1 LILSFII
8 LTSLSFNSGKYP
20 PELSHDDFVL
30 VKGDVNLNESD
41 SWTEEERLLL
51 LEGLETHGEDWDAVA
66 AHVGKSK
73 RECMEYFVRM
83 PIEDT
88 FLEQSD
94 NFIGIKHKEQT
105 DQTTEY
111 LPFGDLGNPV
121 LAQVAFIAS
130 MISPAVGAAAA
141 AKAVEKISVM
151 KKSEDDQNASSQMV
165 VDDVDEGSLAAGKKP
180 FLTSEEIKEVS
191 LESIASAALK
201 AKDLSEKEFK
211 QIVSAVL
218 ELVSIQMKKTE

>member
-1 LILSFII
+1 LQA
-8 LTSLSFNSGKYP
+8 
-20 PELSHDDFVL
+20 
-30 VKGDVNLNESD
+30 
-41 SWTEEERLLL
+41 
-51 LEGLETHGEDWDAVA
+51 LETYGEDWDAVSS
-66 AHVGKSK
+66 HVGKPK

-88 FLEQSD
+88 FLDQAD
-94 NFIGIKHKEQT
+94 NFIGIKHK
-105 DQTTEY
+105 DQVDQIPEY
-111 LPFGDLGNPV
+111 MPFADLGNPV

-141 AKAVEKISVM
+141 AKAIEKISVM
-151 KKSEDDQNASSQMV
+151 KKKEEDSNAASHMAVDGAPEGPLKSEQ
-165 VDDVDEGSLAAGKKP
+165 KP
-180 FLTSEEIKEVS
+180 FLSSDEIKEVS
-191 LESIASAALK
+191 LESISSAALK